1 MTEMTPSR
9 PYLIRAIYDW
19 IVDNGCTPHVL
30 VNTQLEGVEVPVQY
44 VKDDKIILNVGP
56 NATQALVID
65 NQDIRFSA
73 RFGGVS
79 TQVKV
84 PTRAV
89 MTIYARETGQGMVF
103 AEDDDDPKPPQPTPP
118 RPNLRVVK

>member
-1 MTEMTPSR
+1 MAEMTPSR
-9 PYLIRAIYDW
+9 PYLIRAIYAW

-30 VNTQLEGVEVPVQY
+30 VNTKMEGVEVPLQY
-44 VKDDKIILNVGP
+44 VKDNKIILNVGP
-56 NATQALVID
+56 NATQSLVID
-65 NQDIRFSA
+65 NENIQFSA
-73 RFGGVS
+73 RFGGVP

-84 PTRAV
+84 PMRAV

-103 AEDDDDPKPPQPTPP
+103 AEDDDGPTPPPSPP

>member
-1 MTEMTPSR
+1 MSEMTPSR

-30 VNTQLEGVEVPVQY
+30 VNTQLEGVEVPLQY

-65 NQDIRFSA
+65 NENIHFSA

-103 AEDDDDPKPPQPTPP
+103 AEDDDEPKPPQPTPP

>member
-1 MTEMTPSR
+1 MSDMTPSR

-30 VNTQLEGVEVPVQY
+30 VNTDMEGVEVPAQY
-44 VKDDKIILNVGP
+44 VKDNKIILNVGP

-65 NQDIRFSA
+65 NDKIQFSA
-73 RFGGVS
+73 RFGGVP
-79 TQVKV
+79 TQIKV

-103 AEDDDDPKPPQPTPP
+103 AEDDDGSKPPDPPP